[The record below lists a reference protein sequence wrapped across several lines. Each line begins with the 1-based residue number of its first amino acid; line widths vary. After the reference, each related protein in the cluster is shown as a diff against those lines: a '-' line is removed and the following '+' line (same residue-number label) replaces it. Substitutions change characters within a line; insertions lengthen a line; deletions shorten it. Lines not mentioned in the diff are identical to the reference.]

1 MRARTLL
8 VLLALAACRAT
19 PEAPVPEPVGAARIE
34 AERAACERAGGSL
47 QAAAGSRLACVRP
60 MRDAGKQCRA
70 AGDCEGAC
78 LARSMT
84 CAPFAPL
91 FGCHEVLTPAGARVT
106 ECLD

>member
-1 MRARTLL
+1 MRALALPVLL
-8 VLLALAACRAT
+8 VLAACR
-19 PEAPVPEPVGAARIE
+19 EAPEPPALEPVGAARVE
-34 AERAACERAGGSL
+34 AERAACERGGGSL

-91 FGCHEVLTPAGARVT
+91 FGCHEVLTPTGARVT